1 MTRLRATIALGL
13 VLAAVLGL
21 AGATVRVPFV
31 ALGDGPTFD
40 VLGDQSGK
48 PIIDVSGPVPTYPT
62 SGQLRM
68 TTVAVTNQVT
78 LFGAIA
84 MWVTGSHEVVP
95 REQLYPSGQSSQQVD
110 AESTRQFSQSENDAQ
125 TAALHYLGYPSVV
138 QVGQVTSPGPS
149 AGRLEPGDRLLSVAG
164 KPVTSPQDVVD
175 AVGGTVPGT
184 PVVIRI
190 QRGTDTRD
198 VTVTAGARPGD
209 PGRGLLG
216 ITAAAQVA
224 SPATIKIGLADVG
237 GPSAG
242 LIFAT
247 AIVDKL
253 TPGQLTGGKEI
264 AGTGTIDAAGRV
276 GQISGIRF
284 KMDAARHDGATAF
297 LVPAANC
304 AEAARTA
311 PSGLTLARVSDLR
324 EGVSAVQDLAAGRTP
339 PTC

>member
-40 VLGDQSGK
+40 VLGDQSGH

-68 TTVAVTNQVT
+68 TTVAVTSQVT

-95 REQLYPSGQSSQQVD
+95 REQVYPGGQSSQQVD
-110 AESTRQFSQSENDAQ
+110 AENTRQFSQSESNAQ
-125 TAALHYLGYPSVV
+125 TAALRYLGYPATV
-138 QVGQVTSPGPS
+138 QVGDVTSPGPS
-149 AGRLEPGDRLLSVAG
+149 QGLLDPGDRLLAVAG
-164 KPVTSPQDVVD
+164 RAVTTPQDVVD
-175 AVGGTVPGT
+175 AVGGIAPGT
-184 PVVIRI
+184 PVVVRI
-190 QRGTDTRD
+190 QRGGQTSD
-198 VTVTAGARPGD
+198 VTVIAGTRPGD
-209 PGRGLLG
+209 PTRGYLG
-216 ITAAAQVA
+216 ITAAAEVV

-253 TPGQLTGGKEI
+253 TPGDLTGGKDV
-264 AGTGTIDAAGRV
+264 AGTGTIDADGRV
-276 GQISGIRF
+276 GPIGGIRF
-284 KMDAARHDGATAF
+284 KLDAARADGATAF
-297 LVPAANC
+297 LVPAGNC
-304 AEAARTA
+304 SEAVRTA
-311 PSGLTLARVSDLR
+311 PSGLVLARVSDLR
-324 EGVSAVQDLAAGRTP
+324 EGVSAVQDLAAGRRP

>member
-40 VLGDQSGK
+40 VLGDQSGR
-48 PIIDVSGPVPTYPT
+48 PIVDVSGPVPTYPT

-68 TTVAVTNQVT
+68 TTVAVTSQVT
-78 LFGAIA
+78 LFGAVA

-95 REQLYPSGQSSQQVD
+95 REQVYPTGQSSQQVD
-110 AESTRQFSQSENDAQ
+110 AENTRQFSQSENDAQ
-125 TAALHYLGYPSVV
+125 TAALHYLGYPYAV
-138 QVGQVTSPGPS
+138 QVGDVTAPGPS
-149 AGRLEPGDRLLSVAG
+149 AGLLNPGDRVLAIAG
-164 KPVTSPQDVVD
+164 RAVTTPQDVVD
-175 AVGGTVPGT
+175 AVGATAPGT
-184 PVVIRI
+184 PVVVRI
-190 QRGTDTRD
+190 QRGAETRD
-198 VTVTAGARPGD
+198 VTVTAAARPGD
-209 PGRGLLG
+209 ASRGYLG
-216 ITAAAQVA
+216 ITAASQVV
-224 SPATIKIGLADVG
+224 SPANIKIGLADVG

-253 TPGQLTGGKEI
+253 TPGELTGGKAV
-264 AGTGTIDAAGRV
+264 AGTGTIDADGRV
-276 GQISGIRF
+276 GPIGGIRF
-284 KMDAARHDGATAF
+284 KMDAARGDGATAF

-304 AEAARTA
+304 SEAARSA

-324 EGVSAVQDLAAGRTP
+324 EGVSAVQDLAAGRMP